1 MYIICFLLLIILLS
15 VQNSVIGLH
24 WADLFSC
31 SIKYSVNCYFYS
43 LLCGHT
49 QEFFSKWKEN
59 RPWFQVFGA
68 RNFIMHTFENP
79 QNINIASVTQE
90 YMYK

>member
-31 SIKYSVNCYFYS
+31 SIKYSVNCYFILFY
-43 LLCGHT
+43 
-49 QEFFSKWKEN
+49 
-59 RPWFQVFGA
+59 V
-68 RNFIMHTFENP
+68 
-79 QNINIASVTQE
+79 VTHKNSFPSE
-90 YMYK
+90 KKTDPDFKFLEPVTL

>member
-1 MYIICFLLLIILLS
+1 MLLS
-15 VQNSVIGLH
+15 VHNSVIGLH

-49 QEFFSKWKEN
+49 LKNSFPSEKKTDPDFKFLE
-59 RPWFQVFGA
+59 P
-68 RNFIMHTFENP
+68 
-79 QNINIASVTQE
+79 VTL
-90 YMYK
+90 